1 MMNAGELRL
10 ESASFSHD
18 GGRDYNEDAVGDSDA
33 FGAVRLFM
41 LADGAGGQGGGDVAA
56 QTASAAAPLNAASAA
71 DCQPPWRA
79 VRMAAS
85 PSARPTSRMAA
96 PRRMGGIDEADV
108 ASTFI
113 LPGSSGG

>member
-1 MMNAGELRL
+1 MTNTGDLRL

-56 QTASAAAPLNAASAA
+56 RTAIAAARSEFAPCENGVDFRRSFGGLPAAQS
-71 DCQPPWRA
+71 DHR
-79 VRMAAS
+79 
-85 PSARPTSRMAA
+85 
-96 PRRMGGIDEADV
+96 
-108 ASTFI
+108 
-113 LPGSSGG
+113 

>member
-1 MMNAGELRL
+1 MMNTGDLRL

-56 QTASAAAPLNAASAA
+56 RTAIAALEH
-71 DCQPPWRA
+71 
-79 VRMAAS
+79 
-85 PSARPTSRMAA
+85 PS
-96 PRRMGGIDEADV
+96 G
-108 ASTFI
+108 
-113 LPGSSGG
+113 LPQSGPHETP